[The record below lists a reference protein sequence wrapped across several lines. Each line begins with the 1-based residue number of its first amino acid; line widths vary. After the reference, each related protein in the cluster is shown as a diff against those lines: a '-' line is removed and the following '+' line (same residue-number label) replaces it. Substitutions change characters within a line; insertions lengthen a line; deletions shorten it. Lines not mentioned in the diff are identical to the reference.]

1 MKYIDNILQ
10 KLENSI
16 GSQIY
21 EPIETEKLEIKDLSN
36 GTDWTELYKSINA
49 FLNTQGGIVII
60 GIKEDST
67 SKRYKF
73 TGFSPNNES
82 KIKELPKRFTSNEK
96 KEINLSEYIRP
107 EAIEIRPFLTGHVC
121 LVFVEKLPEEQK
133 YVYYKDKAYERQMT
147 GDRQISPEK
156 IRAKHEQLI
165 EIRNAQELQPVS
177 DAALTDLS
185 IDKLNEYIT
194 LLNTGIKIES
204 LKANIESAK
213 PFLYRK
219 KFVRN
224 DAPTLLGMLVC
235 GQHIYDFIEGRCQ
248 VDCYM
253 QNRIEIA
260 SDKKVYKENII
271 DLMESCVAFIFNK
284 IETGISTD
292 KGGRTLFEYPERV
305 IRETVNNALAHRD
318 YSNPKFSNITIVPN
332 QYIEIRNPGRF
343 RQEQLVN
350 IQNVI
355 TIKRIIP
362 IPKAQNPNLADIL
375 KTYDKWEGKGWGMST
390 LTNFALDNAIDVP
403 YYRLYTENDI
413 GLFIQKGK
421 VLDEEMELWLKS
433 FSKYILTKTKGRELN
448 EEQKTVL
455 AYFYKSEKLNAL
467 EKYTVNLTPDNN
479 HFAAI
484 KQLEQWGLVT
494 LLPESTPYLHLYS
507 VDRTLTKTEFSE
519 EMRAI
524 FGDNYNH
531 LKNEAKQVLETI
543 YLHNKYSLIQTVSA
557 SLIGSYLYTQQ
568 KMPATDIN
576 VFNNFKR
583 KIRAI
588 VNQLEKKELICRLKQ
603 KPDYVINEDFN
614 KKPSLF

>member
-10 KLENSI
+10 KLENCI
-16 GSQIY
+16 GSQTY

-36 GTDWTELYKSINA
+36 STDWSELYKSVNA

-60 GIKEDST
+60 GIKEDS
-67 SKRYKF
+67 KNKQYKF
-73 TGFSPNNES
+73 TGFSPNNEP
-82 KIKELPKRFTSNEK
+82 KIKELPKQFTSNEK

-107 EAIEIRPFLTGHVC
+107 ETMELRPFLTGHIC
-121 LVFVEKLPEEQK
+121 LIFVEKLPEDQK
-133 YVYYKDKAYERQMT
+133 YVYYKEKAYERQMT
-147 GDRQISPEK
+147 GDHLIPPEK
-156 IRAKHEQLI
+156 ILAKHEQRI
-165 EIRNAQELQPVS
+165 EIRNAQELQPVP
-177 DAALTDLS
+177 DAVLTDLNV
-185 IDKLNEYIT
+185 DKLNEYIT
-194 LLNTGIKIES
+194 LLNTGIKVES
-204 LKANIESAK
+204 LKADVESAK
-213 PFLYRK
+213 PFLSRK

-224 DAPTLLGMLVC
+224 DTPTLLGMLVC
-235 GQHIYDFIEGRCQ
+235 GQHIYDFIGGRCQ
-248 VDCYM
+248 VDCYVH
-253 QNRIEIA
+253 NKIEIA

-271 DLMESCVAFIFNK
+271 DLMESCVSFIFNK
-284 IETGISTD
+284 IGTGISTD
-292 KGGRTLFEYPERV
+292 KGGSILFEYPERV

-350 IQNVI
+350 IQN
-355 TIKRIIP
+355 TIAIRRIVP

-390 LTNFALDNAIDVP
+390 LTNFALDNAIDIP

-433 FSKYILTKTKGRELN
+433 FSKYILTKTKGRDLS
-448 EEQKTVL
+448 EEEKTVL
-455 AYFYKSEKLNAL
+455 AYFYKSERLNAI

-507 VDRTLTKTEFSE
+507 IDRTLTKNEFSE
-519 EMRAI
+519 DLQTLFGYNYI
-524 FGDNYNH
+524 F
-531 LKNEAKQVLETI
+531 LENEAKQVLEAI
-543 YLHNKYSLIQTVSA
+543 YHHNKYSTTQNVSA
-557 SLIGSYLYTQQ
+557 SLIGNYLYAHR
-568 KMPATDIN
+568 KMDMTDIN
-576 VFNNFKR
+576 AVNNFKR
-583 KIRAI
+583 KIRYI
-588 VNQLEKKELICRLKQ
+588 VNQLEKKGLICRLEQ
-603 KPDYVINEDFN
+603 KSNYIINENFH
-614 KKPSLF
+614 KELYG